1 MLTGDNELTAKNIA
15 SQVGIDKIEANVLP
29 TEKAKIVEKY
39 QKENKIV
46 IMVGDG
52 INDAPSLVQ
61 VDVGF
66 AFGNG
71 SDIAIQ
77 SADVVLMKNELVDVY
92 KTYRLSSLTIKN
104 IKQNLFWAFFYNSI
118 GIPIAAG
125 VLFAFGGF
133 LSNPMIGSFAMS
145 LSSILVVTNAL
156 RLKSKKID

>member
-92 KTYRLSSLTIKN
+92 KL
-104 IKQNLFWAFFYNSI
+104 
-118 GIPIAAG
+118 
-125 VLFAFGGF
+125 
-133 LSNPMIGSFAMS
+133 
-145 LSSILVVTNAL
+145 
-156 RLKSKKID
+156 ID